1 MAPPYLQ
8 RNLPASIK
16 TTSSL
21 FDFAASVYEH
31 MGKTYARGKAGP
43 PPPPPQRRP
52 HTTTAAPGIGKG
64 RRARYRP
71 GAKAL
76 REIRAYQSGA
86 ELLIRKRPFQAIVRQ
101 LAQEAVVSNPY
112 FAGGG
117 VRFQSDALG
126 ALQEAA
132 ESFLVGLFDDANHA
146 CIHAKRVTIK
156 PEDLRLA
163 QRLRGI

>member
-8 RNLPASIK
+8 RNLPAASRK
-16 TTSSL
+16 PSL
-21 FDFAASVYEH
+21 FTFATAVLEH

-43 PPPPPQRRP
+43 PPPRRP
-52 HTTTAAPGIGKG
+52 HTAPGGVGKG
-64 RRARYRP
+64 ARYRP

-76 REIRAYQSGA
+76 REIRAYQGGG
-86 ELLIRKRPFQAIVRQ
+86 ELLIRKRPFQTLVRQ
-101 LAQEAVVSNPY
+101 LAQEAVVAKPH
-112 FAGGG
+112 FEGGG
-117 VRFQSDALG
+117 VRFQSAALS

-132 ESFLVGLFDDANHA
+132 ESFLVALFDDANLA
-146 CIHAKRVTIK
+146 CIHANRVTIK

>member
-8 RNLPASIK
+8 RNLPASSK
-16 TTSSL
+16 TST
-21 FDFAASVYEH
+21 FTFAASVSKH

-43 PPPPPQRRP
+43 PPRRP
-52 HTTTAAPGIGKG
+52 HTGPGIGKG
-64 RRARYRP
+64 ARYRP
-71 GAKAL
+71 GTKAL
-76 REIRAYQSGA
+76 REIRAYQRGG
-86 ELLIRKRPFQAIVRQ
+86 ELLIRKRNFQTLVRQ
-101 LAQEAVVSNPY
+101 LAQEAVVSKPH

-132 ESFLVGLFDDANHA
+132 ERFLVGLFDDTNLA
-146 CIHAKRVTIK
+146 CIHANRVTIM
-156 PEDLRLA
+156 PEDMRLA